1 MNAVAPRRRADAADL
16 GAVEPYRLAASAK
29 KKSWLRIGARSA
41 AQIGNPGTKLSGNAI
56 SDAPLPAASSIR
68 LVALSIVRALSRKI
82 GAAWQAAALKLG

>member
-1 MNAVAPRRRADAADL
+1 MRPISGPSTRI
-16 GAVEPYRLAASAK
+16 ASRGQRPE

-68 LVALSIVRALSRKI
+68 LDALSIVRALSRNI
-82 GAAWQAAALKLG
+82 GAVWQAAALKLG